1 MTTRTERQE
10 LQNGVEVRQETHLV
24 VPIVGSIMQG
34 RVVIQAFGIHLCTR
48 SQQLLGNIVVA
59 SVTCL
64 VQCCPAW
71 KQTLRTYVI

>member
-1 MTTRTERQE
+1 MKTERQE
-10 LQNGVEVRQETHLV
+10 LQNDVQVRQETHLV

-34 RVVIQAFGIHLCTR
+34 RVVIQTFGIHLCTC